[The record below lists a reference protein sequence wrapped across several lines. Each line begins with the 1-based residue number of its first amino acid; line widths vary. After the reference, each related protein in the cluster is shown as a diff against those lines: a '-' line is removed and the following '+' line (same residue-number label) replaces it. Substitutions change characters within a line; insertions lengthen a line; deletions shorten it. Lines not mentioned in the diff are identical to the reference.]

1 MSAIFIYFI
10 LGQRRAN
17 FEFQIGW
24 MTKCIITFLHIDHI
38 HIFLRENN
46 FFHDIFNRQKM
57 GVRLVEE
64 GVVYYYFISSTS
76 VIKFLT
82 FVAKFISNSLSGWPS
97 KKKS

>member
-38 HIFLRENN
+38 HIFLRKQK
-46 FFHDIFNRQKM
+46 FFPRHFQSPKNGRE
-57 GVRLVEE
+57 V
-64 GVVYYYFISSTS
+64 
-76 VIKFLT
+76 
-82 FVAKFISNSLSGWPS
+82 SGGGGGILLFY
-97 KKKS
+97 KLNQCH